1 MNSEKDDRELELEMK
16 KSSLE
21 MYLNTLDEMVSR
33 NSPQSSI
40 ESIQDEIKK
49 VRKEINELK
58 KDGYKSEKSY
68 KAFVSFLKNRNRKT
82 KEQKK
87 AEKSLFDSIKKYGN
101 NSEELYK
108 NLKLIEAKGI
118 ETRHRAKK
126 KEATN
131 PTAEQFDNNKDVLD
145 KIHKIQD
152 EISSAQWIKNCDFL
166 VRFSRLKI
174 PEFRVAETYD
184 LQPNKALCVTI
195 NDFVDENG
203 PLEAILEDEK
213 ICPTD
218 ETIKVMVLKNDGTP
232 LYTKSYYGCKLIDF
246 NSTPFSYTDAD
257 LRKFYVKFIFEKVV
271 IE

>member
-1 MNSEKDDRELELEMK
+1 
-16 KSSLE
+16 

-33 NSPQSSI
+33 NSPQTSI
-40 ESIQDEIKK
+40 ESIQNEIKK

-58 KDGYKSEKSY
+58 KSGYKSEKSY

-82 KEQKK
+82 NEQKK

-108 NLKLIEAKGI
+108 NLKSI
-118 ETRHRAKK
+118 ETKHRTKK
-126 KEATN
+126 KKTVN
-131 PTAEQFDNNKDVLD
+131 PTTEQFDKNKATLD
-145 KIHKIQD
+145 KIHKLQD
-152 EISSAQWIKNCDFL
+152 EIGSAQWIKNCDFL
-166 VRFSRLKI
+166 VRFNRLRI

-184 LQPNKALCVTI
+184 LQPNKTLCVTI
-195 NDFVDENG
+195 NDFVGENG

-218 ETIKVMVLKNDGTP
+218 ETIKVVVLKNDGTP
-232 LYTKSYYGCKLIDF
+232 LYTKSYYGCKLVDF

-257 LRKFYVKFIFEKVV
+257 LRKFYAKFTFEKVV

>member
-1 MNSEKDDRELELEMK
+1 MNSEKNDRELELEMK

-40 ESIQDEIKK
+40 ESIQNEIKK
-49 VRKEINELK
+49 VRKKIDELK
-58 KDGYKSEKSY
+58 KGEYKSEKSY

-101 NSEELYK
+101 DSEELYK
-108 NLKLIEAKGI
+108 NLKQIEAKGI
-118 ETRHRAKK
+118 EIRHRAKK
-126 KEATN
+126 KET
-131 PTAEQFDNNKDVLD
+131 TEQFDKNKATFD

-166 VRFSRLKI
+166 VRFNRLRI

-184 LQPNKALCVTI
+184 LQPNKTLCVTI
-195 NDFVDENG
+195 NDFVGENG

-218 ETIKVMVLKNDGTP
+218 ETIKVVVLKNDGTP
-232 LYTKSYYGCKLIDF
+232 LYTKSYYGCKLVDF

-257 LRKFYVKFIFEKVV
+257 LRKFYAKFTFEKVV

>member
-21 MYLNTLDEMVSR
+21 MYLNTLDEMTSR

-40 ESIQDEIKK
+40 ESIQNEIKK

-58 KDGYKSEKSY
+58 KGGYKSEKSY
-68 KAFVSFLKNRNRKT
+68 KTFVSFLKNRNKKT

-101 NSEELYK
+101 YSEELYK

-126 KEATN
+126 KET
-131 PTAEQFDNNKDVLD
+131 TEQFDKNKAALD

-152 EISSAQWIKNCDFL
+152 EIGSAQWIKNCDFL
-166 VRFSRLKI
+166 VRFNRLRI

-184 LQPNKALCVTI
+184 LQPNKTLCVTI
-195 NDFVDENG
+195 NDFVGENG

-218 ETIKVMVLKNDGTP
+218 EIIKVVVLKNDGTP
-232 LYTKSYYGCKLIDF
+232 LYTKSYYGCKLVDF
-246 NSTPFSYTDAD
+246 NSTPYRYTDAD
-257 LRKFYVKFIFEKVV
+257 LRKFYAKFTFEKVV
-271 IE
+271 ID

>member
-40 ESIQDEIKK
+40 ESIQAEIKK
-49 VRKEINELK
+49 LKKEIDELK
-58 KDGYKSEKSY
+58 KDEYKSEKSY
-68 KAFVSFLKNRNRKT
+68 KTFVSFLKNCNRKT

-126 KEATN
+126 KET
-131 PTAEQFDNNKDVLD
+131 TEQFDKNKATLD

-152 EISSAQWIKNCDFL
+152 EIGSAQWIKNCDFL
-166 VRFSRLKI
+166 VRFNRLRI

-184 LQPNKALCVTI
+184 LQPNKTLCVTI
-195 NDFVDENG
+195 NDFVGENG
-203 PLEAILEDEK
+203 PLEAILEGEK

-218 ETIKVMVLKNDGTP
+218 ETIKVVVLKNDGTP
-232 LYTKSYYGCKLIDF
+232 FYTKSYYGCKLVDF

-257 LRKFYVKFIFEKVV
+257 LRKFYAKFTFEKVV

>member
-21 MYLNTLDEMVSR
+21 MYWNTLDEMISR

-40 ESIQDEIKK
+40 ESVQNEIKK
-49 VRKEINELK
+49 VRKEIDELK
-58 KDGYKSEKSY
+58 KSGYKSEKSY
-68 KAFVSFLKNRNRKT
+68 KAFVSFLKNRNKKT

-101 NSEELYK
+101 DSEELYK
-108 NLKLIEAKGI
+108 NLKQIEAKGI
-118 ETRHRAKK
+118 EIRHRAKK
-126 KEATN
+126 KET
-131 PTAEQFDNNKDVLD
+131 TEQFDKNKATFD

-152 EISSAQWIKNCDFL
+152 EISSAQWIKNCNFL
-166 VRFSRLKI
+166 VRFNRLRI

-184 LQPNKALCVTI
+184 LQPNKTLCVTI
-195 NDFVDENG
+195 NDFVGENG

-218 ETIKVMVLKNDGTP
+218 ETIKVVVLKNDGTP
-232 LYTKSYYGCKLIDF
+232 LYTKSYYGCKLVDF

-257 LRKFYVKFIFEKVV
+257 LRKFYAKFTFEKVV

>member
-1 MNSEKDDRELELEMK
+1 MNSEKDDRELEIEMK

-40 ESIQDEIKK
+40 ESIQNEIKK
-49 VRKEINELK
+49 LRREIDELNK
-58 KDGYKSEKSY
+58 GGYKSEKSY
-68 KAFVSFLKNRNRKT
+68 KAFVSFLKKRNRKT

-101 NSEELYK
+101 DSEELYK

-118 ETRHRAKK
+118 ETRHRVDK
-126 KEATN
+126 
-131 PTAEQFDNNKDVLD
+131 NKITLD

-152 EISSAQWIKNCDFL
+152 EIGSAQWIKNCDFL
-166 VRFSRLKI
+166 LRFSRLRI

-184 LQPNKALCVTI
+184 LQPNKTLCVTI
-195 NDFVDENG
+195 NDFVGENG

-213 ICPTD
+213 IYPTD
-218 ETIKVMVLKNDGTP
+218 ETIKVAVLKNDGTP
-232 LYTKSYYGCKLIDF
+232 LYTKSYYGCKLVDF

-257 LRKFYVKFIFEKVV
+257 LRKFYVKFTFEKVV

>member
-1 MNSEKDDRELELEMK
+1 MNSKKYDKELELEMK
-16 KSSLE
+16 NSSLE
-21 MYLNTLDEMVSR
+21 MYLNTLDEMINR
-33 NSPQSSI
+33 NSSKSSI
-40 ESIQDEIKK
+40 ELIRNEIKAL
-49 VRKEINELK
+49 RKEIKELNESH
-58 KDGYKSEKSY
+58 YKSENSY
-68 KAFVSFLKNRNRKT
+68 KTFVSFLENRNRKT
-82 KEQKK
+82 NEQKK

-101 NSEELYK
+101 DSEELYK

-118 ETRHRAKK
+118 ETRYRAKK

-131 PTAEQFDNNKDVLD
+131 PTAEQTDKNKNVLD

-152 EISSAQWIKNCDFL
+152 EIASAQWIKNCDFL

-232 LYTKSYYGCKLIDF
+232 LYTKSYYGCKLIEF

-257 LRKFYVKFIFEKVV
+257 LRKFYVKFTFEKVV

>member
-1 MNSEKDDRELELEMK
+1 MNSKKDNIDIELEMK

-21 MYLNTLDEMVSR
+21 MYLNTLDEMISR
-33 NSPQSSI
+33 DSPKSSI
-40 ESIQDEIKK
+40 ESIQNEIKK
-49 VRKEINELK
+49 VRKEIDELK
-58 KDGYKSEKSY
+58 KGGYKSEKSY
-68 KAFVSFLKNRNRKT
+68 KAFVSFLTNRNRKT

-101 NSEELYK
+101 DSEELYK
-108 NLKLIEAKGI
+108 NLKQIEAKGI
-118 ETRHRAKK
+118 ETRHRVKK
-126 KEATN
+126 KET
-131 PTAEQFDNNKDVLD
+131 TEQFDKNKATLD

-166 VRFSRLKI
+166 VRFNRLRI

-184 LQPNKALCVTI
+184 LQPNKTLCVTI
-195 NDFVDENG
+195 NDFVGENG

-218 ETIKVMVLKNDGTP
+218 ETIKVVVLKNDGTP
-232 LYTKSYYGCKLIDF
+232 LYTKSYYGCKLVDF

-257 LRKFYVKFIFEKVV
+257 LRKFYVKFTFEKVV

>member
-1 MNSEKDDRELELEMK
+1 MNSKKYDKELELEMK
-16 KSSLE
+16 NSSLE
-21 MYLNTLDEMVSR
+21 MYLNTLDEMISR

-40 ESIQDEIKK
+40 ELISNEIKK
-49 VRKEINELK
+49 VRKEISELK
-58 KDGYKSEKSY
+58 KGGYKSEKSY
-68 KAFVSFLKNRNRKT
+68 KTFVSFLKNRNKKT

-101 NSEELYK
+101 DSEELYK

-118 ETRHRAKK
+118 ETIHRAKK
-126 KEATN
+126 KVTAN
-131 PTAEQFDNNKDVLD
+131 PTTEQFDKNKTTLD
-145 KIHKIQD
+145 KIHRIQD

-166 VRFSRLKI
+166 VRFNRLRI

-184 LQPNKALCVTI
+184 LQPNKTLCVTI
-195 NDFVDENG
+195 NDFVGENG

-218 ETIKVMVLKNDGTP
+218 ETIKVVVLKNDGTP

-246 NSTPFSYTDAD
+246 NSTPFSYTDVD
-257 LRKFYVKFIFEKVV
+257 LRKFYVKFTFEKVV

>member
-1 MNSEKDDRELELEMK
+1 MNSEKNDRELELEMK

-21 MYLNTLDEMVSR
+21 MYSNTLDEMVSR

-40 ESIQDEIKK
+40 ESIQAEIKK
-49 VRKEINELK
+49 LKKEIDELK
-58 KDGYKSEKSY
+58 KDEYKSEKSY
-68 KAFVSFLKNRNRKT
+68 KTFVSFLKNRNRKA

-101 NSEELYK
+101 DSEELFK
-108 NLKLIEAKGI
+108 NLKPI

-126 KEATN
+126 KETAN
-131 PTAEQFDNNKDVLD
+131 PTTEQFDKNKATLD

-152 EISSAQWIKNCDFL
+152 EIGSAQWIKNCDFL
-166 VRFSRLKI
+166 VRFNRLRI

-184 LQPNKALCVTI
+184 LQPNKTLCVTI
-195 NDFVDENG
+195 NDFVGENG

-218 ETIKVMVLKNDGTP
+218 ETIKVVVLKNDGTP
-232 LYTKSYYGCKLIDF
+232 LYTKSYYGCKLVDF

-257 LRKFYVKFIFEKVV
+257 LRKFYAKFTFEKVV

>member
-16 KSSLE
+16 NSSLE
-21 MYLNTLDEMVSR
+21 MYLNTLDEMISR

-40 ESIQDEIKK
+40 ESVQNEINK
-49 VRKEINELK
+49 VRKEIRGLK
-58 KDGYKSEKSY
+58 KGGYKSEKSY
-68 KAFVSFLKNRNRKT
+68 KTFVSFLKNRNRKT

-87 AEKSLFDSIKKYGN
+87 AEKSLFDSIKKYEN
-101 NSEELYK
+101 NSEELYN

-118 ETRHRAKK
+118 ETIHRAKK
-126 KEATN
+126 KETVN
-131 PTAEQFDNNKDVLD
+131 PTTEQFDKNKTTLD
-145 KIHKIQD
+145 KIHRIQD

-166 VRFSRLKI
+166 VRFSRLRI

-184 LQPNKALCVTI
+184 LQPNKTLCVTI
-195 NDFVDENG
+195 NDFVGENG

-218 ETIKVMVLKNDGTP
+218 ETIKVVVLKNDGTP
-232 LYTKSYYGCKLIDF
+232 LYTKSYYGCKLINF
-246 NSTPFSYTDAD
+246 NSTPFSYTDND
-257 LRKFYVKFIFEKVV
+257 LRKFYVKFTFEKVV

>member
-1 MNSEKDDRELELEMK
+1 MNSEKDDRELEIEMK

-40 ESIQDEIKK
+40 ESIQNEIKK
-49 VRKEINELK
+49 LRREIDELNK
-58 KDGYKSEKSY
+58 GGYKSEKSY
-68 KAFVSFLKNRNRKT
+68 KAFVSFLKKRNRKT

-101 NSEELYK
+101 DSEELYK

-118 ETRHRAKK
+118 ETRHRVKK
-126 KEATN
+126 
-131 PTAEQFDNNKDVLD
+131 NKITLD

-152 EISSAQWIKNCDFL
+152 EIGSAQWIKNCDFL
-166 VRFSRLKI
+166 VRFSRLRI

-184 LQPNKALCVTI
+184 LQPNKTLCVTI
-195 NDFVDENG
+195 NDFVGENG

-213 ICPTD
+213 IYPTD
-218 ETIKVMVLKNDGTP
+218 ETIKVAVLKNDGTP
-232 LYTKSYYGCKLIDF
+232 LYTKSYYGCKLVDF

-257 LRKFYVKFIFEKVV
+257 LRKFYVKFTFEKVV

>member
-40 ESIQDEIKK
+40 ESIQNEIKK

-58 KDGYKSEKSY
+58 KSGYKSEKSY
-68 KAFVSFLKNRNRKT
+68 KAFVSFLTNRNRKT

-101 NSEELYK
+101 DSEELYK
-108 NLKLIEAKGI
+108 NLKQIEAKGI
-118 ETRHRAKK
+118 EIRHRAKK
-126 KEATN
+126 KET
-131 PTAEQFDNNKDVLD
+131 TEQFDKNKATFD

-166 VRFSRLKI
+166 VRFNRLRI

-184 LQPNKALCVTI
+184 LQPNKTLCVTI
-195 NDFVDENG
+195 NDFVGENG

-218 ETIKVMVLKNDGTP
+218 ETIKVVVLKNDGTP
-232 LYTKSYYGCKLIDF
+232 LYTKSYYGCKLVDF

-257 LRKFYVKFIFEKVV
+257 LRKFFVKFTYEKAA

>member
-1 MNSEKDDRELELEMK
+1 MNSEKDDRELEIEMK

-40 ESIQDEIKK
+40 ESIQNEIKK
-49 VRKEINELK
+49 LRREIDELNK
-58 KDGYKSEKSY
+58 GGYKSEKSY
-68 KAFVSFLKNRNRKT
+68 KAFVSFLKKRNRKT

-101 NSEELYK
+101 DSEELYK

-118 ETRHRAKK
+118 ETRHRVDK
-126 KEATN
+126 
-131 PTAEQFDNNKDVLD
+131 NKITLD

-152 EISSAQWIKNCDFL
+152 EIGSAQWIKNCDFL
-166 VRFSRLKI
+166 VRFSRLRI

-184 LQPNKALCVTI
+184 LQPNKTLCVTI
-195 NDFVDENG
+195 NDFVGENG

-213 ICPTD
+213 IYPTD
-218 ETIKVMVLKNDGTP
+218 ETIKVAVLKNDGTP
-232 LYTKSYYGCKLIDF
+232 LYTKSYYGCKLVDF

-257 LRKFYVKFIFEKVV
+257 LRKFYVKFTFEKVV

>member
-1 MNSEKDDRELELEMK
+1 MNSKKYDIETELDMK

-21 MYLNTLDEMVSR
+21 MYLNTLDEMISR

-40 ESIQDEIKK
+40 ESVQDEIKK
-49 VRKEINELK
+49 LRKEINELK
-58 KDGYKSEKSY
+58 KGGYKA
-68 KAFVSFLKNRNRKT
+68 KALYNTFVSFLKNHKKKT

-101 NSEELYK
+101 DSEELYK
-108 NLKLIEAKGI
+108 NWKLIEAKGI
-118 ETRHRAKK
+118 ETKHRAKK

-131 PTAEQFDNNKDVLD
+131 PTAEQTDKNKNVLD

-152 EISSAQWIKNCDFL
+152 EIASAQWIKNCDFL
-166 VRFSRLKI
+166 VRFSILRI

-184 LQPNKALCVTI
+184 LQPNKTLCVTI

-213 ICPTD
+213 NCPTD

-232 LYTKSYYGCKLIDF
+232 LYTKSYYGCKLIEF

-257 LRKFYVKFIFEKVV
+257 LRKFYVKFTFEKVV

>member
-40 ESIQDEIKK
+40 ESIQNEIKK
-49 VRKEINELK
+49 VKKEINELK
-58 KDGYKSEKSY
+58 KGGYKSEKSY
-68 KAFVSFLKNRNRKT
+68 KAFVSFLKNHNRKT

-101 NSEELYK
+101 DSEELYK
-108 NLKLIEAKGI
+108 NLKPI

-126 KEATN
+126 KETAN
-131 PTAEQFDNNKDVLD
+131 PTTEQTDKNKATLD

-152 EISSAQWIKNCDFL
+152 EIGSAQWIKNCDFL
-166 VRFSRLKI
+166 VRFNRLRI

-184 LQPNKALCVTI
+184 LQPNKTLCVTI
-195 NDFVDENG
+195 NDFVGENG

-213 ICPTD
+213 ICSTD
-218 ETIKVMVLKNDGTP
+218 ETIKVVVLKNDGTP
-232 LYTKSYYGCKLIDF
+232 LYTKSYYGCKLVDF

-257 LRKFYVKFIFEKVV
+257 LRKFYAKFTFEKVV

>member
-40 ESIQDEIKK
+40 ESIQNEIKK

-58 KDGYKSEKSY
+58 KSGYKSEKSY

-101 NSEELYK
+101 DSEELYK

-126 KEATN
+126 KET
-131 PTAEQFDNNKDVLD
+131 TEQFDKNKATLD

-152 EISSAQWIKNCDFL
+152 EIGSAQWIKNCDFL

-184 LQPNKALCVTI
+184 LQPNKTLCVTI
-195 NDFVDENG
+195 NDFVGENG
-203 PLEAILEDEK
+203 PLEAILKDEK

-218 ETIKVMVLKNDGTP
+218 ETIKVVVVKHDGTP
-232 LYTKSYYGCKLIDF
+232 LYTKSYYGCELTDF
-246 NSTPFSYTDAD
+246 DSTPFSYSDVG
-257 LRKFYVKFIFEKVV
+257 LRKFFVKFTYEKAA

>member
-16 KSSLE
+16 KSSLQ

-40 ESIQDEIKK
+40 ESIQNEIKK
-49 VRKEINELK
+49 VKKEINELK
-58 KDGYKSEKSY
+58 KGGYKSEKSY
-68 KAFVSFLKNRNRKT
+68 KAFVSFLKNRNKKT

-87 AEKSLFDSIKKYGN
+87 AEKSLFDSIKKYVN

-108 NLKLIEAKGI
+108 NLKPI

-126 KEATN
+126 KET
-131 PTAEQFDNNKDVLD
+131 TEQFDKNKATLD

-152 EISSAQWIKNCDFL
+152 EIGSAQWIKNCDFL
-166 VRFSRLKI
+166 VRFNRLRI

-184 LQPNKALCVTI
+184 LQPNKTLCVTI
-195 NDFVDENG
+195 NDFVGENG

-218 ETIKVMVLKNDGTP
+218 ETIKVVVLKNDGTP
-232 LYTKSYYGCKLIDF
+232 LYTKSYYGCKLVDF
-246 NSTPFSYTDAD
+246 NSTPFSYTDVD
-257 LRKFYVKFIFEKVV
+257 LRKFYAKFTFEKVV

>member
-33 NSPQSSI
+33 NNPQSSI
-40 ESIQDEIKK
+40 ESIQNEIKK
-49 VRKEINELK
+49 VRKEIDELK
-58 KDGYKSEKSY
+58 KGGYKSEKSY
-68 KAFVSFLKNRNRKT
+68 KAFVSFLTNRNRKT

-101 NSEELYK
+101 DSEELYK
-108 NLKLIEAKGI
+108 NLKQIEAKGI

-126 KEATN
+126 KET
-131 PTAEQFDNNKDVLD
+131 TEQFDKNKATLD

-174 PEFRVAETYD
+174 PEFRIANIYELESCKT
-184 LQPNKALCVTI
+184 LCVTI

-203 PLEAILEDEK
+203 PLEAILKDEK
-213 ICPTD
+213 IFPTG
-218 ETIKVMVLKNDGTP
+218 ETIKVVVVKHDGTP
-232 LYTKSYYGCKLIDF
+232 LYTKSYYGCKLSDF
-246 NSTPFSYTDAD
+246 DSTPFSYSDAD
-257 LRKFYVKFIFEKVV
+257 LRKFFAKFTFEKVA

>member
-1 MNSEKDDRELELEMK
+1 MNSKKYDKELELEMK
-16 KSSLE
+16 NSSLE
-21 MYLNTLDEMVSR
+21 MYLNTLDEMINR
-33 NSPQSSI
+33 NSSKSSI
-40 ESIQDEIKK
+40 ELIQNEIKK
-49 VRKEINELK
+49 LRKEIDELK
-58 KDGYKSEKSY
+58 KSGYKSEKSY
-68 KAFVSFLKNRNRKT
+68 KTFVSFLKNRKRKT

-87 AEKSLFDSIKKYGN
+87 AEKSLFDSIKKCEN

-118 ETRHRAKK
+118 ETIHRAKK
-126 KEATN
+126 KEAAN
-131 PTAEQFDNNKDVLD
+131 PTTEQFDKNKTTLD
-145 KIHKIQD
+145 KIHRIQD
-152 EISSAQWIKNCDFL
+152 EIASAQWIKNCDFL
-166 VRFSRLKI
+166 VRFSRLII

-184 LQPNKALCVTI
+184 LQPSKTLCVTI
-195 NDFVDENG
+195 NDFVGENG

-218 ETIKVMVLKNDGTP
+218 ETIKVVVLKNDGTP

-257 LRKFYVKFIFEKVV
+257 LRKFYVKFTFEKVA

>member
-1 MNSEKDDRELELEMK
+1 MNSKKDYIENELEMK
-16 KSSLE
+16 KSSLK
-21 MYLNTLDEMVSR
+21 MYLTTLDEMISR

-40 ESIQDEIKK
+40 ELIQNEIKK

-58 KDGYKSEKSY
+58 KGGYKLEKSY

-82 KEQKK
+82 NKQKK

-101 NSEELYK
+101 DSEELYK
-108 NLKLIEAKGI
+108 NWKLIEAKGI
-118 ETRHRAKK
+118 ETKHRAKK

-131 PTAEQFDNNKDVLD
+131 PTAEQTDKNKNVLD

-152 EISSAQWIKNCDFL
+152 EIASAQWIKNCDFL

-174 PEFRVAETYD
+174 PEFRIANIYELESCKT
-184 LQPNKALCVTI
+184 LCVTI

-203 PLEAILEDEK
+203 PLEAILKDEK
-213 ICPTD
+213 IFPTG
-218 ETIKVMVLKNDGTP
+218 ETIKVVVVKHDGTP
-232 LYTKSYYGCKLIDF
+232 LYTKSYYGCKLSDF
-246 NSTPFSYTDAD
+246 VSTPFSYSDAD
-257 LRKFYVKFIFEKVV
+257 LRKFFVKFTFEKVA